1 VNILA
6 DWVARGANSVPEL
19 AATVARLSI
28 NIAGINVTEFK
39 FDREERLR
47 LHVMMPAYVLA
58 EGLTHRWWTLV
69 GARGRTINLRT
80 FRQGFAVPDVAITPD
95 ATNLHI
101 VAKSFRYENPP
112 VSFINNAEENSARS
126 DFESELRSFIE
137 RVIAQAAEIGET
149 ELSKYWRS
157 IQISEQNASER
168 AFCVAAGA
176 LGCDPYS
183 ISNDDAQLI
192 QQASGIFLEEQ
203 LSEFLSA
210 IAVQNTRDAITWIQ
224 SEEDRLG
231 ARLTLP
237 TLDTVSRTVRR
248 KIHRS
253 GESFEIGYEA
263 ARQTRIALNRPP
275 DARFDSVDTLARAFG
290 TGDFDVS
297 RHYVPGIRAVAD
309 SGSGRRTKILVSG
322 GNLPPQ
328 SKLFSLARAVGDTI
342 VFESQR
348 AAITD
353 NETSRQAVGRA
364 FAAELLAPAEIV
376 LDHYREGWTIEDIAL
391 ERGVSGKVI
400 EHQIENHL
408 KGTSNNCRSW
418 ESRTSLG

>member
-1 VNILA
+1 VRILA

-28 NIAGINVTEFK
+28 DIAGINVTELK
-39 FDREERLR
+39 FDREEYLR
-47 LHVMMPAYVLA
+47 PHVVMPAYVLA
-58 EGLTHRWWTLV
+58 EGLAHRWWTLV

-80 FRQGFAVPDVAITPD
+80 LRQGFAVPDIAITPD
-95 ATNLHI
+95 ATNVHI

-112 VSFINNAEENSARS
+112 VSFINNAEEYLTHP
-126 DFESELRSFIE
+126 DLESKLRGFVE
-137 RVIAQAAEIGET
+137 RVIAQTAEIGET

-168 AFCVAAGA
+168 AFCIAAGA

-192 QQASGIFLEEQ
+192 QQASGIFTEEQ

-210 IAVQNTRDAITWIQ
+210 IAVQNTRDAVTWIE
-224 SEEDRLG
+224 SEEERLG

-237 TLDTVSRTVRR
+237 TLDAISRTVRR

-253 GESFEIGYEA
+253 GEPFEIGYEA
-263 ARQTRIALNRPP
+263 ARQTRVALNRSP
-275 DARFDSVDTLARAFG
+275 DARFDSVDALARAFG

-297 RHYVPGIRAVAD
+297 SHYVPGIRAVANT
-309 SGSGRRTKILVSG
+309 GSGRHTKVLVSG

-342 VFESQR
+342 VFENSQR

-376 LDHYREGWTIEDIAL
+376 LGHYREGWTVEDIAL
-391 ERGVSGKVI
+391 ERGVSALVI
-400 EHQIENHL
+400 QHQIENH
-408 KGTSNNCRSW
+408 
-418 ESRTSLG
+418 SL